1 MADYQKTMKLLA
13 KGHVSYSQIESD
25 LGITKDQLTRLAN
38 YKVIHPKDSMI
49 ECLHDYLVT
58 EEKHRMRKIRKCKK

>member
-13 KGHVSYSQIESD
+13 KGHVSYSQIEND

-38 YKVIHPKDSMI
+38 FKVIHPKENMI
-49 ECLHDYLVT
+49 ECLHNYLLD
-58 EEKHRMRKIRKCKK
+58 EEKHRLRRIRKCKK